1 MLLLYA
7 FKPFGG
13 SKTNI
18 SEQIISRIHI
28 SVPNKIRVFPVSFDD
43 SELMQL
49 SKKYTFTHVLG
60 LGQYP
65 TGSKLRFE
73 RKAKNM
79 MGSKSDAAFKIID
92 PTGPDFLFGTWKY
105 PAGIDAF
112 WRSYDAGKFVCN
124 YYFFRS
130 LQLFPHASVGFVHIP
145 KKYSIQAGA
154 YTVNELLAQL

>member
-7 FKPFGG
+7 FKPFGD

-18 SEQIISRIHI
+18 SEQVLSRVFI
-28 SVPNKIRVFPVSFDD
+28 SVPHKKYVFPVEFDE
-43 SELMQL
+43 SKLIKL

-60 LGQYP
+60 LGQYT

-79 MGSKSDAAFKIID
+79 MGSKSDASYKMID
-92 PTGPDFLFGTWKY
+92 PTGPDCLFGTWKY

-130 LQLFPHASVGFVHIP
+130 LQLFPQASVGFVHIP
-145 KKYSIQAGA
+145 KKLSIQAGLN
-154 YTVNELLAQL
+154 TVKELLAQL